1 MFALGVVIV
10 SALLASACAK
20 PSATGSLSFL
30 VLGDWGGQPS
40 SPYYTTAEND
50 IAAAMGKT
58 AQNVGSQFT
67 ISVGDNFYEYGVQ
80 DVADPRFGETF
91 ENVFT
96 ASSLQSRWYALC
108 GNHDHYGNASAQIA
122 YTRLSKRWYMPNFY
136 YTRGDGRLATRG
148 MQELMNP
155 DWVHHHHSSVSSS
168 LTLSSCVVPPI
179 QQRGPS
185 HLLVPSLIPW
195 PDDEWAWINDTL
207 ATSTADWI
215 LMFGHY
221 PVWSVAE
228 HGPTQ
233 QLVDQLRPLLM
244 QYGVTGLQYINDT
257 NVNYFV
263 CGAGHRSEDSES
275 HLQDIPRDSLKYHYG
290 PLDPLDQHGGY
301 ASVTL
306 TPLTMDVTYYDASGS
321 QLYTTSVTNNH
332 NV

>member
-136 YTRGDGRLATRG
+136 YTEASTTTTVQFIFIDTVILCGATHPTKR
-148 MQELMNP
+148 
-155 DWVHHHHSSVSSS
+155 S
-168 LTLSSCVVPPI
+168 LPPP
-179 QQRGPS
+179 GPQS
-185 HLLVPSLIPW
+185 HTMA
-195 PDDEWAWINDTL
+195 DDEWAWINDTL

-244 QYGVTGLQYINDT
+244 QYGVTGYFCGHDHSLQYINDT

>member
-1 MFALGVVIV
+1 MIRVALVA
-10 SALLASACAK
+10 SLLALACARK
-20 PSATGSLSFL
+20 LSTSGSLSFL
-30 VLGDWGGQPS
+30 ALGDWGGQPS
-40 SPYYTTAEND
+40 SPYYTTAEKD

-67 ISVGDNFYEYGVQ
+67 IALGDNFYDMGVTN
-80 DVADPRFGETF
+80 VNDPRFKETF

-96 ASSLQSRWYALC
+96 ASALQSRWYALC
-108 GNHDHYGNASAQIA
+108 GNHDHYGNASAEVA
-122 YTRLSKRWYMPNFY
+122 YTQLSKRWYMPNFY
-136 YTRGDGRLATRG
+136 YTETMTIPGTTTTVQFIFIDTVILCGATHPTKR
-148 MQELMNP
+148 
-155 DWVHHHHSSVSSS
+155 S
-168 LTLSSCVVPPI
+168 LPPP
-179 QQRGPS
+179 GPQS
-185 HLLVPSLIPW
+185 HTMA
-195 PDDEWAWINDTL
+195 DDEWAWINDTL

-244 QYGVTGLQYINDT
+244 QYGVTGYFCGHDHSLQYINDT

-263 CGAGHRSEDSES
+263 CGAGHLTDDSES
-275 HLQDIPRDSLKYHYG
+275 HVQDIPRDSLKYRYA

-321 QLYTTSVTNNH
+321 ELFTTTVPNSRKQG
-332 NV
+332 